1 MRLLIFNKKLCSQIH
16 LTYLKN
22 SKLRQAF
29 GKKNLSSC
37 LNQSLLIAVSCDGE
51 TIQLIKK
58 YGHIQQKAQT
68 TLQEQDRG
76 NVEFHGLEAYSEGHQ
91 VGRCREKTADSSS
104 RETSPFRPPLG
115 EGKGDIVEEET
126 DWRSQYR
133 LSYSCLSEHWEAD
146 AGVPSRVRLPASKVG
161 HSNSCLRAF
170 TSLNEPQ
177 LVYASTD
184 QDRSNGMVPLR
195 LGSKRRRGLHLV
207 HPLFSLESLT
217 LEEASFQVK
226 QLY

>member
-1 MRLLIFNKKLCSQIH
+1 MLTSAKEDLTTLTFTISLTSSSPPWSRLCNSSSFHFYTWVLPEAKKTFRNEIVDFYKKLCSQIH

-51 TIQLIKK
+51 TIWLIKK
-58 YGHIQQKAQT
+58 YGHIRQKAQT

-104 RETSPFRPPLG
+104 REKSPFRSPLVRERGTQQRKRQTG
-115 EGKGDIVEEET
+115 EANTNYPI
-126 DWRSQYR
+126 
-133 LSYSCLSEHWEAD
+133 L
-146 AGVPSRVRLPASKVG
+146 
-161 HSNSCLRAF
+161 AF
-170 TSLNEPQ
+170 LNTGRQ
-177 LVYASTD
+177 M
-184 QDRSNGMVPLR
+184 Q
-195 LGSKRRRGLHLV
+195 
-207 HPLFSLESLT
+207 ESLAGCGCQPPRQAT
-217 LEEASFQVK
+217 ATPA
-226 QLY
+226 